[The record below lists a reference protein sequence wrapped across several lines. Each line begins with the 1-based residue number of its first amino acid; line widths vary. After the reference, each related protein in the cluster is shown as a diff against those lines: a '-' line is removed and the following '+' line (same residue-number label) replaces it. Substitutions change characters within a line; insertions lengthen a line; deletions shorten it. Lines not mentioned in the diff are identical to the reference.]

1 MLLEIVCTNIESVLT
16 AIQGGADR
24 IELCENLE
32 TGGVT
37 PSFDFIRLAKK
48 ASPIPLHVLIR
59 PRAGD
64 FVYSAEEFSHMRD
77 SVLFCKDIGVEG
89 VVLGCLLPDGK
100 IDTDKTRELVSLA
113 KPMSVTFHRAFDV
126 AANYPEILEDV
137 VSCGCDRLLTSG
149 QASNALLGKER
160 IRELILLSKNKLVVM
175 PGGGVREEN
184 VSEIIRF
191 TGSSEIHSSCL
202 NFGPAN
208 KISSLNNLT
217 GHANGNS
224 EPIKP
229 IPDPEDIRRLKKIA
243 NNSEKG
249 N

>member
-1 MLLEIVCTNIESVLT
+1 MLLEIVCTNIESVLA

-24 IELCENLE
+24 IELCETLE

-37 PSFDFIRLAKK
+37 PSYDFIRLAKK
-48 ASPIPLHVLIR
+48 ASTIPLHVLIR
-59 PRAGD
+59 PRSGD
-64 FVYSAEEFSHMRD
+64 FVYSSAELSLMKD

-184 VSEIIRF
+184 ISEIIRF

-202 NFGPAN
+202 NFGPSN

-217 GHANGNS
+217 VNANS
-224 EPIKP
+224 TSDQATP

-249 N
+249 I

>member
-1 MLLEIVCTNIESVLT
+1 MLLEIVCTNIESVLA

-24 IELCENLE
+24 IELCETLE

-37 PSFDFIRLAKK
+37 PSYDFIRLAKK
-48 ASPIPLHVLIR
+48 ASTIPLHVLIR
-59 PRAGD
+59 PRSGD
-64 FVYSAEEFSHMRD
+64 FVYSSAELSLMKD

-149 QASNALLGKER
+149 QAPNALLGKER

-184 VSEIIRF
+184 ISEIIRF

-208 KISSLNNLT
+208 KFSSLNNLMVNS
-217 GHANGNS
+217 NGNS
-224 EPIKP
+224 DLAKP
-229 IPDPEDIRRLKKIA
+229 IPDQEDIRRLKKIA

>member
-1 MLLEIVCTNIESVLT
+1 MLLEIVCTNIESVL
-16 AIQGGADR
+16 AAMQGGADR
-24 IELCENLE
+24 IELCEALE

-37 PSFDFIRLAKK
+37 PSPDFIQLAKK
-48 ASPIPLHVLIR
+48 ASTIPLHVLIR
-59 PRAGD
+59 PRVGD
-64 FVYSAEEFSHMRD
+64 FVYSAEEFSHMKD
-77 SVLFCKDIGVEG
+77 SVLFCKEVGVEG

-100 IDTDKTRELVSLA
+100 IDTDKTRELVVLA

-126 AANYPEILEDV
+126 ATHYLEILDDV
-137 VSCGCDRLLTSG
+137 ISCGCDRLLTSG

-160 IRELILLSKNKLVVM
+160 IRELILLSTNKLVVM

-202 NFGPAN
+202 NFVPAN
-208 KISSLNNLT
+208 KISSLNNLK
-217 GHANGNS
+217 GQVNGNADLV
-224 EPIKP
+224 KP
-229 IPDPEDIRRLKKIA
+229 IPDPAEIRRLKKIA

>member
-1 MLLEIVCTNIESVLT
+1 MLLEIVCTNIESVLA

-24 IELCENLE
+24 IELCETLE

-37 PSFDFIRLAKK
+37 PSYDFIRLAKK
-48 ASPIPLHVLIR
+48 ASTIPLHVLIR
-59 PRAGD
+59 PRSGD
-64 FVYSAEEFSHMRD
+64 FVYSSAELSLMKD

-126 AANYPEILEDV
+126 AANYSEILEDV

-202 NFGPAN
+202 NFGPSN

-217 GHANGNS
+217 VNANS
-224 EPIKP
+224 TSDQATP

-249 N
+249 I

>member
-1 MLLEIVCTNIESVLT
+1 MLLEIVCTNIESVHA

-24 IELCENLE
+24 IELCEKLE

-48 ASPIPLHVLIR
+48 NSPLPLHVLIR
-59 PRAGD
+59 PRSGD
-64 FVYSAEEFSHMRD
+64 FVYSAEELLLMKD

-137 VSCGCDRLLTSG
+137 ISCGCDRLLTSG

-160 IRELILLSKNKLVVM
+160 IRELILFSKNKLVVM

-184 VSEIIRF
+184 VLEIIRF

-202 NFGPAN
+202 NFGSSH
-208 KISSLNNLT
+208 KGFSLNNLT
-217 GHANGNS
+217 GHGNRDS
-224 EPIKP
+224 NVSNP
-229 IPDPEDIRRLKKIA
+229 IPDPEDIRRLKKIVF
-243 NNSEKG
+243 NSEKG
-249 N
+249 T

>member
-1 MLLEIVCTNIESVLT
+1 MLLEIVCTNIESVLA

-24 IELCENLE
+24 IELCETLE

-37 PSFDFIRLAKK
+37 PSYDFIRLAKK
-48 ASPIPLHVLIR
+48 ASTIPLHVLIR
-59 PRAGD
+59 PRSGD
-64 FVYSAEEFSHMRD
+64 FVYSSAELSLMKD

-202 NFGPAN
+202 NFGPSN

-217 GHANGNS
+217 VNANS
-224 EPIKP
+224 TSDQATP